1 MNILLPQERKG
12 RIKLLAIV
20 LMFALLMS
28 GASITSASSSSK
40 PNFDDYKKTIKEKE
54 EKTKSEIINFV
65 GIFKKNKEEKEKT
78 EYADED
84 NGVNRTCDQPNRYKG
99 EDGHCH
105 CKKGYVKVLDAD
117 AEHRCQYAPCNGVKE
132 EAEELAGKMQ
142 ELQAK
147 YAASQARLKNSR
159 AELQKY
165 SLLYSNGTTSTARTR

>member
-1 MNILLPQERKG
+1 MNILLPQERNS
-12 RIKLLAIV
+12 RIKLLVIV
-20 LMFALLMS
+20 SMFALLMS
-28 GASITSASSSSK
+28 GVSITSAASSSI
-40 PNFDDYKKTIKEKE
+40 FDDVKKTLKEKE
-54 EKTKSEIINFV
+54 EKEKLDLAKFE
-65 GIFKKNKEEKEKT
+65 GIFKKSKEKT

-84 NGVNRTCDQPNRYKG
+84 NDVNRTCDQPNRYKG